1 MRLFTL
7 KLLVVSLAAS
17 VLMLAGAT
25 GVFADVGSQNPDFIV
40 MADLSPDTAA
50 VGDEITASASVA
62 NATEQWQRARV
73 CWFRRVTGR
82 DPVRRC
88 DLKLIGPNGT
98 RSFSRTFTMPNAE
111 PGTTIQIG
119 VSATNANG
127 TSFASDSLTLS

>member
-1 MRLFTL
+1 
-7 KLLVVSLAAS
+7 
-17 VLMLAGAT
+17 MLAGAT
-25 GVFADVGSQNPDFIV
+25 GVFANVGNQNPDFIV
-40 MADLSPDTAA
+40 TADLSPDAAA
-50 VGDEITASASVA
+50 VGDEITASASVT
-62 NATEQWQRARV
+62 NATEKWQSARV

-88 DLKLIGPNGT
+88 DLKLIGPNVT
-98 RSFSRTFTMPNAE
+98 RSFSRTFTMPNAQ